1 MDEKIKELGTYIDN
15 LRQEKNLGFNQL
27 SKKSGV
33 NAKTL
38 NEIMYGKSKRVNPIY
53 LIQLAKALGVHYK
66 QFYWII
72 GYLLPEDDIVKNKKE
87 GNFNFI
93 NSKIGNNNI
102 MVGGDISN
110 SPINT
115 TAEKNDKNMSLDL
128 TKLNEVDAESIRNI
142 YNSLLKK

>member
-1 MDEKIKELGTYIDN
+1 MDEKIKELGIYIDN

-66 QFYWII
+66 KFYWII
-72 GYLLPEDDIVKNKKE
+72 GYLLPEDDIVKNKKD
-87 GNFNFI
+87 GNFNF
-93 NSKIGNNNI
+93 NNTKIGDNNV
-102 MVGGDISN
+102 MVGGSISN
-110 SPINT
+110 SPITQTVGGN
-115 TAEKNDKNMSLDL
+115 NDSMSLDL
-128 TKLNEVDAESIRNI
+128 TKLSEKDAESIRNI

>member
-72 GYLLPEDDIVKNKKE
+72 GYLLPEDDIIKNK
-87 GNFNFI
+87 N
-93 NSKIGNNNI
+93 KI
-102 MVGGDISN
+102 
-110 SPINT
+110 
-115 TAEKNDKNMSLDL
+115 
-128 TKLNEVDAESIRNI
+128 
-142 YNSLLKK
+142 

>member
-53 LIQLAKALGVHYK
+53 LI
-66 QFYWII
+66 
-72 GYLLPEDDIVKNKKE
+72 PEDDIVKNKKI
-87 GNFNFI
+87 GDFNFI
-93 NSKIGNNNI
+93 NTKIGNNNI
-102 MVGGDISN
+102 MVGGNIS
-110 SPINT
+110 SSTITQT
-115 TAEKNDKNMSLDL
+115 TEKNEKNMSLDL

>member
-38 NEIMYGKSKRVNPIY
+38 NEIMYGKSKRVNPVY

-72 GYLLPEDDIVKNKKE
+72 GYLLPEDDIVKNKKIVSHHAKAYRGE
-87 GNFNFI
+87 VLRQIANKLI
-93 NSKIGNNNI
+93 
-102 MVGGDISN
+102 
-110 SPINT
+110 
-115 TAEKNDKNMSLDL
+115 KNKNELMSLNFKNL
-128 TKLNEVDAESIRNI
+128 KLIDMKKFG
-142 YNSLLKK
+142 LKTELMFEICE

>member
-72 GYLLPEDDIVKNKKE
+72 GYLLPEDDIVKNS
-87 GNFNFI
+87 NTNTSNFI
-93 NSKIGNNNI
+93 NNTLGDNNV
-102 MVGGDISN
+102 MVGGNIINSKFNNVIHEEVDEDI
-110 SPINT
+110 
-115 TAEKNDKNMSLDL
+115 LDL
-128 TKLNEVDAESIRNI
+128 SMLDKEDAESIKKI
-142 YNSLLKK
+142 YNSLMKK

>member
-38 NEIMYGKSKRVNPIY
+38 NEIMYGKSKRVNPVY

-72 GYLLPEDDIVKNKKE
+72 GYLLPEDDIVKNKKI
-87 GNFNFI
+87 GDFNFI
-93 NSKIGNNNI
+93 NTKIGNNNI
-102 MVGGDISN
+102 MVGGNIS
-110 SPINT
+110 SSTITQT
-115 TAEKNDKNMSLDL
+115 TEKNEKNMSLDL
-128 TKLNEVDAESIRNI
+128 TKLNEADAESIRNI